1 MNERIE
7 NWFPTSI
14 YIADEILSASE
25 IQTLEDEVKQV
36 LGKVG
41 AFRNGVNNID
51 STHKTDKMLHT
62 NPVFKPLVDQIYSH
76 AKNYLEAL
84 GMSDELIRNVK
95 VDVMWSNVSYEG
107 DYIFPHVHGNSLLSG
122 AFYVKRAGDCNISF
136 FKSLDK
142 YNIITDAAE
151 TPNRFNIDSCEYECL
166 PGRLLLFT
174 GDTLHGTVK
183 QPAGEKIV
191 ISFNVS

>member
-7 NWFPTSI
+7 TWFPTSI
-14 YIADEILSASE
+14 YIADEVLSVSE

-41 AFRNGVNNID
+41 SFRNGINNID

-62 NPVFKPLVDQIYSH
+62 NPVFKPLVDQIYLH
-76 AKNYLEAL
+76 AKNYLEAY

-95 VDVMWSNVSYEG
+95 IDVMWSNVSHEG

-122 AFYVKRAGDCNISF
+122 AFYVKRAGDCTISF

-142 YNIITDAAE
+142 YHIMTDAAE
-151 TPNRFNIDSCEYECL
+151 TRNQFNADSCEYECL

-174 GDTLHGTVK
+174 GDTLHGTAR